1 MENNPEP
8 IKEILDEL
16 FSLLESLET
25 QNLALT
31 QFLKEQGIATDE
43 KLAPYLDRAGNTS
56 SVKWRA
62 ARARMQYLLSPVAK
76 KTDDQA
82 KDKDKESEKP
92 QAENQATESNLQ
104 KNRPLSSTNPQ
115 ARTPLKIQLKIP
127 VQIAAKIQSLPAKNL
142 MRQKTTKSLMVTKN
156 RIASNPVL
164 FLVPFAFQNFLA
176 GRHSLGIIIHTQYLG
191 HNWVSI
197 L

>member
-25 QNLALT
+25 QSLALT
-31 QFLKEQGIATDE
+31 QFLRDQGIATDE
-43 KLAPYLDRAGNTS
+43 KLAPYLDRAGNAS

-82 KDKDKESEKP
+82 KDKNKESEKP
-92 QAENQATESNLQ
+92 QAEKQATEKQPAEKPSTEQNKHASQDASNDTAQ
-104 KNRPLSSTNPQ
+104 NKNANTGKDAKP
-115 ARTPLKIQLKIP
+115 
-127 VQIAAKIQSLPAKNL
+127 AAPKPAAHDNAKKSDT
-142 MRQKTTKSLMVTKN
+142 RQKSK
-156 RIASNPVL
+156 RE
-164 FLVPFAFQNFLA
+164 
-176 GRHSLGIIIHTQYLG
+176 
-191 HNWVSI
+191 
-197 L
+197 

>member
-43 KLAPYLDRAGNTS
+43 KLAPYLDRAGNAS

-62 ARARMQYLLSPVAK
+62 ARARMRYLLSPVAK
-76 KTDDQA
+76 KTDDEV
-82 KDKDKESEKP
+82 KDKNKESEQP
-92 QAENQATESNLQ
+92 QAEKQATEKQPTEKPSTEQNKPASPDATKDTAQ
-104 KNRPLSSTNPQ
+104 NTGVNTSKNPKP
-115 ARTPLKIQLKIP
+115 
-127 VQIAAKIQSLPAKNL
+127 AAKEDDK
-142 MRQKTTKSLMVTKN
+142 KSDSREKSN
-156 RIASNPVL
+156 RK
-164 FLVPFAFQNFLA
+164 
-176 GRHSLGIIIHTQYLG
+176 
-191 HNWVSI
+191 
-197 L
+197 